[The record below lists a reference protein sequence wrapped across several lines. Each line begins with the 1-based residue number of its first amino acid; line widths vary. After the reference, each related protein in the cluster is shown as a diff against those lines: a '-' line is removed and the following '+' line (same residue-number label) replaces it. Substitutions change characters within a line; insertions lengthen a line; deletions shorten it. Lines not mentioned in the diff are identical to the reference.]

1 VKRFLFTEGHCY
13 SEKHWIGGICDA
25 GYERLD
31 GRFELG
37 DHKSS
42 REAYVSQFFQI
53 AGYDIEI
60 SENGVLD
67 ANGNLLYTLEK
78 PVSRY
83 CIFAFGGTTPQP
95 CFYEDIKGGRE
106 AFLAALL
113 LYRKLPQE

>member
-1 VKRFLFTEGHCY
+1 MKYKTDNLQVRLYTEWACQNVKRFLFTEGHCY

-67 ANGNLLYTLEK
+67 ANGNL
-78 PVSRY
+78 R
-83 CIFAFGGTTPQP
+83 A
-95 CFYEDIKGGRE
+95 D
-106 AFLAALL
+106 A
-113 LYRKLPQE
+113 KLS